1 MLRDIFEA
9 SEDSLY
15 DPEDD
20 TTAYKLE
27 DTRKPKLTLKLL
39 NKLRMYRA
47 FKNNEV
53 NMRDEVIAIVYEPQA
68 QDQSGGM
75 GGL

>member
-53 NMRDEVIAIVYEPQA
+53 NMRDEVIAIVYEPQ
-68 QDQSGGM
+68 QPDQSGG
-75 GGL
+75 GLGM

>member
-1 MLRDIFEA
+1 MLKDIFEA
-9 SEDSLY
+9 KADSLY

-47 FKNNEV
+47 FKNNDV
-53 NMRDEVIAIVYEPQA
+53 NMRDEVIAIVYEPQ
-68 QDQSGGM
+68 QPDQSGG
-75 GGL
+75 GLGM

>member
-1 MLRDIFEA
+1 MLKDIFEA
-9 SEDSLY
+9 KEDSLY

-53 NMRDEVIAIVYEPQA
+53 NMRDEVIAIVYEPQ
-68 QDQSGGM
+68 QPDQSGGLGM
-75 GGL
+75 

>member
-1 MLRDIFEA
+1 MLKDIFEA
-9 SEDSLY
+9 KSDSLY

-20 TTAYKLE
+20 TTGYKLE

-39 NKLRMYRA
+39 NNLRMYRA

-53 NMRDEVIAIVYEPQA
+53 NMRDEVIAIVYEPQ
-68 QDQSGGM
+68 QPDQSGG
-75 GGL
+75 GLGM

>member
-1 MLRDIFEA
+1 MLKDIFEA
-9 SEDSLY
+9 KEDSLY

-47 FKNNEV
+47 FKNNEI
-53 NMRDEVIAIVYEPQA
+53 NIRNEVVAIVYEPT
-68 QDQSGGM
+68 QDQQNP
-75 GGL
+75 GL